1 MSSNIDWNDTIKK
14 EAEGINGED
23 FGEVQEVSNG
33 SVLVQRGIINK
44 EKFLIPQELAESY
57 DGDIVRF
64 KISEDDLLSRYREED
79 SVAASAAATIGETQT
94 TQEVEQSEVNT
105 EETIPLTK
113 ERLDVSKN
121 VQEQQATITKKP
133 VTETKTVEVPV
144 THEEVS
150 IERRAP
156 SGGEGQ
162 VASEGPVT
170 SSEEITI
177 PLKKEEVEVNKTPYV
192 KEEVTVT
199 KKPVTETRQVT
210 EEVTA
215 ERISTEDSQ

>member
-23 FGEVQEVSNG
+23 FGEVHEVSNG

-44 EKFLIPQELAESY
+44 EKFLIPQELVESY

-64 KISEDDLLSRYREED
+64 RISEDDMLSKYLEGD
-79 SVAASAAATIGETQT
+79 SGAGSKSMETET
-94 TQEVEQSEVNT
+94 TQDIVQSEEKI
-105 EETIPLTK
+105 EETIPLTE
-113 ERLDVSKN
+113 ERLEVSKN

-170 SSEEITI
+170 SSEEINI

-192 KEEVTVT
+192 KEEVAVT
-199 KKPVTETRQVT
+199 KKPVTQTSQVT
-210 EEVTA
+210 EEVTS
-215 ERISTEDSQ
+215 ERISTDDSQ

>member
-79 SVAASAAATIGETQT
+79 SVEATAATTGVTQT

-105 EETIPLTK
+105 EETIPLTE
-113 ERLDVSKN
+113 ERLEVSKN

>member
-23 FGEVQEVSNG
+23 FGEVQEISNG

-44 EKFLIPQELAESY
+44 EKFLIPQELVESY

-64 KISEDDLLSRYREED
+64 RISEDDMLSKYREGD
-79 SVAASAAATIGETQT
+79 SGGASESVETET
-94 TQEVEQSEVNT
+94 TQDIVQSDEEI
-105 EETIPLTK
+105 EETIPLTE
-113 ERLDVSKN
+113 ERLEVSKN

-170 SSEEITI
+170 SSEEINI

-192 KEEVTVT
+192 KEEVAVT
-199 KKPVTETRQVT
+199 KKPVTQTRQVT
-210 EEVTA
+210 EEVA
-215 ERISTEDSQ
+215 SERISTEDSQ